1 MDSSRSRCSKCRED
15 GHKTLMCPKP
25 WPPHEEQE
33 CDICAREDHE
43 ANECKKFNPN
53 TAYCGKCG
61 HNGHYDKACKIK
73 DTSVEAN
80 VKQYTKSRFNAVMKA
95 RQDALAKA
103 GQNKT
108 PKSGLSGSHGLP
120 LRTQG
125 TSSGAAKNSDRR
137 TSQASSIFN
146 MAQSGNTSGRGA
158 ANTSQASSST
168 APGQQDTSDP
178 TEEIERDLR
187 ISISH
192 TAKRPKPSARD
203 EEKERWAKVKFNAVA
218 ENPNNII
225 ERRLVIQTNFLKVN
239 FQGSIVLHKYRIQ
252 LGTITRGPGP
262 NDIQTITKPEVKRAL
277 IEKLLHR
284 QRPPAVPFASD
295 YLEFIISAGPLY
307 PHFTS
312 PVPCAYNVPHLR
324 STRAGQPPDVLNTIF
339 WFEGDFDANKLC
351 NYFGYRNTL
360 NATQLGNYH
369 PDQEIRNLN
378 VLSWYH
384 INDDRTFIGGRS
396 GKKFYS
402 GQFPAGSLLGGLYF
416 VHRGIFSSMRPGRDS
431 LLLNINPATT
441 AFFQAI
447 NLQNWINNRWPAAT
461 QLPRPDNED
470 WKELK
475 DVRVTF
481 QGHQA
486 DANGKRK
493 PWTIFSF
500 LLQANTQPPQFQ
512 PKNEDGTKGPFTHV
526 LVYLR
531 RSKSLCCYV
540 RFVVLLTERSLSI
553 SYPYL

>member
-15 GHKTLMCPKP
+15 GHKTLSCPKP

-53 TAYCGKCG
+53 TAHCGKCG

-73 DTSVEAN
+73 DTSVDAN
-80 VKQYTKSRFNAVMKA
+80 VRQYTKSRFNAVMKA
-95 RQDALAKA
+95 KQDAPMK
-103 GQNKT
+103 NET
-108 PKSGLSGSHGLP
+108 PRSGRLGIHGLP

-125 TSSGAAKNSDRR
+125 MSSGAARNSDRR
-137 TSQASSIFN
+137 TSQVSSISN
-146 MAQSGNTSGRGA
+146 MAQKGNTSGRGA
-158 ANTSQASSST
+158 ANTSQASFST
-168 APGQQDTSDP
+168 APGQQDTPDP
-178 TEEIERDLR
+178 TEQIEVDLP

-203 EEKERWAKVKFNAVA
+203 EEKDRWARARFNAVA
-218 ENPNNII
+218 ENPNNKI
-225 ERRLVIQTNFLKVN
+225 ERKSVIQTNFLNVN
-239 FQGSIVLHKYRIQ
+239 FQSSIVLHKYRIQ
-252 LGTITRGPGP
+252 LGTIRRGPDP

-295 YLEFIISAGPLY
+295 YVEFIISVGPLY
-307 PHFTS
+307 PHFSS

-324 STRAGQPPDVLNTIF
+324 STRAGQDPDVLNTIF
-339 WFEGDFDANKLC
+339 WFEGDFDTNRLS

-402 GQFPAGSLLGGLYF
+402 GQFRAGSQLGGLYL
-416 VHRGIFSSMRPGRDS
+416 VHRGIFSSMRPGRES
-431 LLLNINPATT
+431 MLLNINPATT

-447 NLQNWINNRWPAAT
+447 NLQDWINSRWSAAPH
-461 QLPRPDNED
+461 LPRPHNED

-481 QGHQA
+481 KGHKE

-493 PWTIFSF
+493 AWTILSF
-500 LLQANTQPPQFQ
+500 LFHATAPPPFR
-512 PKNEDGTKGPFTHV
+512 PENEDGTKGPLIDV
-526 LVYLR
+526 LTYLR
-531 RSKSLCCYV
+531 RSKSLCTHV
-540 RFVVLLTERSLSI
+540 
-553 SYPYL
+553 

>member
-15 GHKTLMCPKP
+15 GHKTLTCPKP

-33 CDICAREDHE
+33 CDICGREDHE
-43 ANECKKFNPN
+43 ANECNKFNPN

-61 HNGHYDKACKIK
+61 HNGHYDNACKIR

-95 RQDALAKA
+95 KQDALAKV

-108 PKSGLSGSHGLP
+108 PKSGQSGSHGLP

-125 TSSGAAKNSDRR
+125 TSSGAAKNADRR
-137 TSQASSIFN
+137 TSQFSSTFN
-146 MAQSGNTSGRGA
+146 KAQSGNASGRGA
-158 ANTSQASSST
+158 AITSQASSST
-168 APGQQDTSDP
+168 APSHQDTSDP
-178 TEEIERDLR
+178 TERLETDLPIT
-187 ISISH
+187 ISD

-218 ENPNNII
+218 ENPSKNI
-225 ERRLVIQTNFLKVN
+225 ERRLPIQTNFLNVN
-239 FQGSIVLHKYRIQ
+239 FQDRIVLHKYRIQ
-252 LGTITRGPGP
+252 LGTIRRGTGP
-262 NDIQTITKPEVKRAL
+262 NDVQTITKPEVKRAL
-277 IEKLLHR
+277 IEKLLHI
-284 QRPPAVPFASD
+284 QRPPAGSFATD
-295 YLEFIISAGPLY
+295 YVEFIISAGPLY

-312 PVPCAYNVPHLR
+312 PVPCAYNVPHRR
-324 STRAGQPPDVLNTIF
+324 STRAGQQPDVLNTIF
-339 WFEGDFDANKLC
+339 WFEGFFDTDSLS
-351 NYFGYRNTL
+351 NYFGYRNNLTVI
-360 NATQLGNYH
+360 QLGNYH

-402 GQFPAGSLLGGLYF
+402 GQFQGGSLLGELYV

-447 NLQNWINNRWPAAT
+447 NLQAWINNRWSGAAH
-461 QLPRPDNED
+461 LPRPHNVD

-481 QGHQA
+481 KGHKA

-493 PWTIFSF
+493 PWAIFSF
-500 LLQANTQPPQFQ
+500 LLDANTQPPPFQ
-512 PKNEDGTKGPFTHV
+512 PENENGTKGPFTHV
-526 LVYLR
+526 LPYMR
-531 RSKSLCCYV
+531 RSKSFC
-540 RFVVLLTERSLSI
+540 SDM
-553 SYPYL
+553 